1 MRIGHEGIRPHVE
14 AVWGWD
20 QAEQE
25 SRFRGGF
32 DEQTIRIVRVDGED
46 AGYLKIETRE
56 DHVFIAGIYLDGR
69 FRDRGI
75 GREIIL
81 DVLRSA
87 SEAGNPVRLQVL
99 RPSPA
104 QRLYA
109 RLGFSVVGTTET
121 HIHMEHRGAA

>member
-1 MRIGHEGIRPHVE
+1 MRIGHEGIRPYVE

-25 SRFRGGF
+25 SRFRDGF

-46 AGYLKIETRE
+46 AGYLKIESRE

-99 RPSPA
+99 RPNPA